1 MAAMARNAVVLL
13 VLLAAVVQLCFVVP
27 PAAAAGRVL
36 QDVVQKPV
44 AQGGVGGD
52 VKPDTCFTGGGNVG
66 PAGQTVAS
74 GAVWCQ
80 REKVVDQ
87 QGSLTA
93 AGQTVN
99 TGPLP

>member
-1 MAAMARNAVVLL
+1 MAAMARNTVVLL
-13 VLLAAVVQLCFVVP
+13 VLLGVAVQLCSVVP

-36 QDVVQKPV
+36 QDVPV
-44 AQGGVGGD
+44 VQGGLGGD
-52 VKPDTCFTGGGNVG
+52 AKPDTCFTGGGHVG

-87 QGSLTA
+87 QGSA
-93 AGQTVN
+93 RVAGQTVS
-99 TGPLP
+99 TAGIP